1 MEQKENECWHPVA
14 YASHALNKSEQNYCQ
29 LEKEILSTVF
39 ACTKFMII
47 SMVNLFTC
55 KMTIFHA
62 NQYLQTIV
70 KLSPRIQIFLLH
82 LQKHNF
88 EMHYIQGSLLTVA
101 DRLSRA
107 TLTDCQTEVNENN
120 ETALFILQFQI
131 T

>member
-1 MEQKENECWHPVA
+1 MEQKENERWHPVA
-14 YASHALNKSEQNYCQ
+14 YASRALNKSEQNYCQ

-70 KLSPRIQIFLLH
+70 KLSPRIQRFLLR

-88 EMHYIQGSLLTVA
+88 EVHYIQGSLLTVA

-107 TLTDCQTEVNENN
+107 TLTDCQTEVNANN
-120 ETALFILQFQI
+120 ETTFFIL
-131 T
+131 

>member
-29 LEKEILSTVF
+29 LEKEILSIVF
-39 ACTKFMII
+39 VCTKFMII

-70 KLSPRIQIFLLH
+70 KLSPRIQRFLLR

-88 EMHYIQGSLLTVA
+88 EVHYIQGSLLTVA

-107 TLTDCQTEVNENN
+107 TLTDCQTEVNANN
-120 ETALFILQFQI
+120 ETTFFIL
-131 T
+131 

>member
-14 YASHALNKSEQNYCQ
+14 YASHALNKFEQNYCQ
-29 LEKEILSTVF
+29 LEKEILSIVF
-39 ACTKFMII
+39 VCTKFMII

-70 KLSPRIQIFLLH
+70 KLSPRIQRFLLR

-88 EMHYIQGSLLTVA
+88 EVHYIQGSLLTVA

-107 TLTDCQTEVNENN
+107 TLTDCQTEVNANN
-120 ETALFILQFQI
+120 ETTFFIL
-131 T
+131 

>member
-1 MEQKENECWHPVA
+1 MEQKKNECWHPVA

-29 LEKEILSTVF
+29 LEKEILSIVF
-39 ACTKFMII
+39 VCTKFMII

-70 KLSPRIQIFLLH
+70 KLSPRIQRFLLR

-88 EMHYIQGSLLTVA
+88 EVHYIQGSLLTVA

-107 TLTDCQTEVNENN
+107 TLTDCQTEVNANN
-120 ETALFILQFQI
+120 ETTFFIL
-131 T
+131 